1 LADEKSDF
9 RAIIFDMDGTL
20 LDTLEDIADSMN
32 AVLKEMGFPVHN
44 VEDYKAFT
52 GDGIV
57 PLVEKALPTDFRD
70 KETVRAGVKKMQKEY
85 ALHWASKTRPYDGIP
100 ELLDGLVQRKIQMA
114 ILSNKLDRFTK
125 LAAGKFLSAWPF
137 AQVKGIMPLIPK
149 KPAPDGALLIAR
161 ALGFSPEEFVFVGD
175 TDVDMKTASAAGMFP
190 VGALWGFRSREEL
203 IENGA
208 RVMIENP
215 IEVLRLFDKENM
227 KS

>member
-1 LADEKSDF
+1 MENKFDF
-9 RAIIFDMDGTL
+9 RAVIFDMDGTL

-44 VEDYKAFT
+44 IEAYKAFT

-57 PLVEKALPTDFRD
+57 PLVERAFPPEFRD
-70 KETVRAGVKKMQKEY
+70 KETVQAGVEKMQKEY
-85 ALHWASKTRPYDGIP
+85 ALHWSSKTRPYDGIP
-100 ELLDGLVQRKIQMA
+100 ELLDELVQRKIQMT

-125 LAAGKFLSAWPF
+125 LAARKFLSAWSF
-137 AQVKGIMPLIPK
+137 VQVKGITPSIPK

-161 ALGFSPEEFVFVGD
+161 ALGSSPEEFVYIGD
-175 TDVDMKTASAAGMFP
+175 TDVDMKTANAAGMFP

-208 RVMIENP
+208 KVVVETP
-215 IEVLRLFDKENM
+215 LEVLRLFDNGKII
-227 KS
+227 S